1 MSFEEIFDLLLS
13 NDTNQREVG
22 SIALFDAIDKN
33 LIKHFEGKWRLTYQE
48 ADDLSQMSMFKIV
61 QKAHT
66 VTEAK
71 KFERWCWI
79 VAKNQARDYL
89 RKIKRE
95 KEVIDFNSEKFIDE
109 SQIQNDHDEVTDTD
123 DCVKVGYKKFAK
135 TYPERSYALDLQQE
149 GCSIKE
155 NSIYIDRTP
164 AATKEFLSQCRK
176 KLIPFIKHCL
186 DIK

>member
-33 LIKHFEGKWRLTYQE
+33 LIKHFEGKWRFTYQE

-71 KFERWCWI
+71 KF
-79 VAKNQARDYL
+79 
-89 RKIKRE
+89 
-95 KEVIDFNSEKFIDE
+95 
-109 SQIQNDHDEVTDTD
+109 
-123 DCVKVGYKKFAK
+123 AK

-155 NSIYIDRTP
+155 ISSYIDRTP

-186 DIK
+186 DI

>member
-71 KFERWCWI
+71 KFERWCWA
-79 VAKNQARDYL
+79 VAKNQVRDYL
-89 RKIKRE
+89 RKVKRE

-109 SQIQNDHDEVTDTD
+109 SQIQNDHDASRVSS
-123 DCVKVGYKKFAK
+123 YIQN
-135 TYPERSYALDLQQE
+135 ERVLSVMC
-149 GCSIKE
+149 GK
-155 NSIYIDRTP
+155 IDV
-164 AATKEFLSQCRK
+164 
-176 KLIPFIKHCL
+176 IPL
-186 DIK
+186 LYSELRRVMM